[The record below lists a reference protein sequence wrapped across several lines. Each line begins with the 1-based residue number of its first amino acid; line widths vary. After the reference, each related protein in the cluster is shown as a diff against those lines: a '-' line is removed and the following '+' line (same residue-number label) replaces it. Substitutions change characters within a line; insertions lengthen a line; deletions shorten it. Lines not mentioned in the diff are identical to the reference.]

1 MKILSKELRIG
12 MLVIISIVVLVWG
25 INYLKGSNLF
35 DSSRTLYA
43 LYGNIGGLQEG
54 SSITVNGFK
63 VGVVKKISL
72 LTDKN
77 YSLLVALSI
86 EENINIPSN
95 SVSKIVNEDIMG
107 SKGISLVLGDSNIN
121 AEQGDTLTS
130 DMDRSLKEEVNKQ
143 ILPLKNKAEQL
154 IGSIDSIVTVIT
166 SVLSKDA
173 RESLTK
179 SLVSLDNTFTTMSQ
193 TMTKVNKIVDQND
206 ERISSIIK
214 NLEANNDEITNILKN
229 FSELSDD
236 IAKSNIKTTLASLNE
251 ISKKI
256 SDSEGSL
263 GMFINDKDLYL
274 NLEKSSKELEALII
288 DIKLNP
294 KRYVGFSV
302 LGGKSK
308 SYKKKIKQN
317 KYAKFNYI

>member
-1 MKILSKELRIG
+1 
-12 MLVIISIVVLVWG
+12 MLVVISIVVLVWG

-86 EENINIPSN
+86 EDNINIPSN

-121 AEQGDTLTS
+121 AEQGDTLAS

-274 NLEKSSKELEALII
+274 NLEKSSKELEALIK

-294 KRYVGFSV
+294 KRYVGFSF

-308 SYKKKIKQN
+308 SYKNSQ
-317 KYAKFNYI
+317 AE

>member
-1 MKILSKELRIG
+1 MKTLSKELRIG
-12 MLVIISIVVLVWG
+12 ILVVMSIVVLVWG

-35 DSSRTLYA
+35 DNSRTFYA
-43 LYGNIGGLQEG
+43 IYGNIGGLQEG
-54 SSITVNGFK
+54 SGVSVNGYK
-63 VGVVKKISL
+63 VGVVKRIRL

-77 YSLLVALSI
+77 YSLLVEISI
-86 EENINIPSN
+86 EKDIDIPSN
-95 SVSKIVNEDIMG
+95 SVSKIVNTDIMG
-107 SKGISLVLGDSNIN
+107 SKGISLILGDSNTN
-121 AEQGDTLTS
+121 AQKGDTLYS

-193 TMTKVNKIVDQND
+193 TMTKVSKIVDQND

-214 NLEANNDEITNILKN
+214 NLEGNNDEITNILKN

-274 NLEKSSKELEALII
+274 NLEKSSKELEALIK

-294 KRYVGFSV
+294 KRYIGFSF

-308 SYKKKIKQN
+308 SYKNPKGE
-317 KYAKFNYI
+317 

>member
-12 MLVIISIVVLVWG
+12 MLVVISIVVLVWG

-121 AEQGDTLTS
+121 TEQGDTLAS

-193 TMTKVNKIVDQND
+193 TMMKVNKIVDQND

-274 NLEKSSKELEALII
+274 NLEKSSEELEALIK

-302 LGGKSK
+302 LGGKTK
-308 SYKKKIKQN
+308 SYKKK
-317 KYAKFNYI
+317 

>member
-1 MKILSKELRIG
+1 MKKISKEIKIG
-12 MLVIISIVVLVWG
+12 ILVVTSIVLLVWG
-25 INYLKGSNLF
+25 TNYLKESNLF
-35 DSSRTLYA
+35 DSSKTFYA
-43 LYGNIGGLQEG
+43 LYDRIGGLQEG
-54 SSITVNGFK
+54 SGVMVSGFK
-63 VGVVKKISL
+63 VGFVKKIQL
-72 LTDKN
+72 LSEDN
-77 YSLLVALSI
+77 YKLLVVISI
-86 EENINIPSN
+86 NNDIKIPEN
-95 SVSKIVNEDIMG
+95 SVLKIVNEDIMG
-107 SKGISLVLGDSNIN
+107 TKGVALQLGNSKEFL
-121 AEQGDTLTS
+121 AKGDTLAT
-130 DMDRSLKEEVNKQ
+130 DMETSLKEEVNLQ
-143 ILPLKNKAEQL
+143 VLPLKNKAEEL
-154 IGSIDSIVTVIT
+154 IGSIDSVVTVIT

-206 ERISSIIK
+206 ERISSIIE

-229 FSELSDD
+229 FSDLSDD

-274 NLEKSSKELEALII
+274 NLEKSSKELETLIK

-308 SYKKKIKQN
+308 SYKRP
-317 KYAKFNYI
+317 

>member
-12 MLVIISIVVLVWG
+12 MLVVISIVVLVWG

-72 LTDKN
+72 LTDKK

-86 EENINIPSN
+86 EENINIPNN

-121 AEQGDTLTS
+121 TEQGDTLAS

-274 NLEKSSKELEALII
+274 NLEKSSKELEALIK

-302 LGGKSK
+302 LGGKTK
-308 SYKKKIKQN
+308 SYKKK
-317 KYAKFNYI
+317 

>member
-12 MLVIISIVVLVWG
+12 MLVVISIVVLVWG

-121 AEQGDTLTS
+121 AEQGDTLAS

-308 SYKKKIKQN
+308 SYKKK
-317 KYAKFNYI
+317 

>member
-1 MKILSKELRIG
+1 MKKLSKELRIG
-12 MLVIISIVVLVWG
+12 VLVVVSIVVLVWG
-25 INYLKGSNLF
+25 VNYLKGSNLF
-35 DSSRTLYA
+35 DSSKTVYA
-43 LYGNIGGLQEG
+43 IYPNIGGLQEG
-54 SSITVNGFK
+54 SGVSVNGFK
-63 VGVVKKISL
+63 VGVVKKILL

-77 YSLLVALSI
+77 YSLLVAISI
-86 EENINIPSN
+86 EKDLDIPSN
-95 SVSKIVNEDIMG
+95 SVSKIVNVDIMG
-107 SKGISLVLGDSNIN
+107 SKGISLILGNSNTN
-121 AEQGDTLTS
+121 AQQGDTLVS

-154 IGSIDSIVTVIT
+154 ISSIDSVVTVIT

-179 SLVSLDNTFTTMSQ
+179 SLESLDNTFTTMSQ

-206 ERISSIIK
+206 ERISSIVK
-214 NLEANNDEITNILKN
+214 NLEANNNEITNILKN
-229 FSELSDD
+229 FSDLSDD
-236 IAKSNIKTTLASLNE
+236 IAKSNIKNLLASLGE
-251 ISKKI
+251 VSKKI
-256 SDSEGSL
+256 TDAEGSL

-274 NLEKSSKELEALII
+274 NLEKSSKELEALIK

-308 SYKKKIKQN
+308 SYKKSR
-317 KYAKFNYI
+317 

>member
-1 MKILSKELRIG
+1 MKTLSKELRIG
-12 MLVIISIVVLVWG
+12 ILVVMSIVVLVWG

-35 DSSRTLYA
+35 DNNRTFYA
-43 LYGNIGGLQEG
+43 IYGNIGGLQVG
-54 SSITVNGFK
+54 SGVNVNGYK
-63 VGVVKKISL
+63 VGVVKKIRL

-77 YSLLVALSI
+77 YSLLVEISI
-86 EENINIPSN
+86 EKDIDIPSN
-95 SVSKIVNEDIMG
+95 SVSKIVNTDIMG
-107 SKGISLVLGDSNIN
+107 SKGISLILGDSNTN
-121 AEQGDTLTS
+121 AQKGDTLYS

-193 TMTKVNKIVDQND
+193 TMTKVSKIVDQND

-214 NLEANNDEITNILKN
+214 NLEGNNDEITNILKN

-274 NLEKSSKELEALII
+274 NLEKSSKELEALIK

-294 KRYVGFSV
+294 KRYVGFSF

-308 SYKKKIKQN
+308 SYKKPKRE
-317 KYAKFNYI
+317 

>member
-12 MLVIISIVVLVWG
+12 MLVVISIVVLVWG

-86 EENINIPSN
+86 EENINISSN

-121 AEQGDTLTS
+121 AEQGDTLAS

-274 NLEKSSKELEALII
+274 NLEKSSKELEALIK

-308 SYKKKIKQN
+308 SYKKN
-317 KYAKFNYI
+317 KGE

>member
-1 MKILSKELRIG
+1 MKTLSKELRIG
-12 MLVIISIVVLVWG
+12 ILVVMSIVVLVWG

-35 DSSRTLYA
+35 DNSRTFYA
-43 LYGNIGGLQEG
+43 IYGNIGGLQEG
-54 SSITVNGFK
+54 SGVSVNGYK
-63 VGVVKKISL
+63 VGVVKRIRL

-77 YSLLVALSI
+77 YSLLVEISI
-86 EENINIPSN
+86 EKDIDIPSN
-95 SVSKIVNEDIMG
+95 SVSKIVNTDIMG
-107 SKGISLVLGDSNIN
+107 SKGISLILGDSNTN
-121 AEQGDTLTS
+121 AQKGDTLYS

-193 TMTKVNKIVDQND
+193 TMTKVSKIVDQND

-214 NLEANNDEITNILKN
+214 NLEGNNDEITNILKN

-274 NLEKSSKELEALII
+274 NLEKSSKELEALIK

-294 KRYVGFSV
+294 KR
-302 LGGKSK
+302 
-308 SYKKKIKQN
+308 
-317 KYAKFNYI
+317 

>member
-1 MKILSKELRIG
+1 MKTLSKELRIG
-12 MLVIISIVVLVWG
+12 ILVVISIVVLVWG

-35 DSSRTLYA
+35 DSSKTVYA
-43 LYGNIGGLQEG
+43 IYPNIGGLQEG
-54 SSITVNGFK
+54 SGVSVNGFK
-63 VGVVKKISL
+63 VGVVKKIRL

-77 YSLLVALSI
+77 YSLLVAISI
-86 EENINIPSN
+86 EKDIDIPSN

-107 SKGISLVLGDSNIN
+107 SKGISLILGDSNID
-121 AEQGDTLTS
+121 AQQGDTLAS

-179 SLVSLDNTFTTMSQ
+179 SLESLDNTFTTMSQ

-214 NLEANNDEITNILKN
+214 NLESNNDEITNILKN

-274 NLEKSSKELEALII
+274 NLEKSSKELEALIK

-308 SYKKKIKQN
+308 SYKKK
-317 KYAKFNYI
+317 

>member
-1 MKILSKELRIG
+1 MKKISKEIKIG
-12 MLVIISIVVLVWG
+12 ILVVTSIVLLVWG
-25 INYLKGSNLF
+25 TNYLKGSNLF
-35 DSSRTLYA
+35 DSSKTFYA
-43 LYGNIGGLQEG
+43 LYDRIGGLQEG
-54 SSITVNGFK
+54 SGVMVSGFK
-63 VGVVKKISL
+63 VGFVKKIQL
-72 LTDKN
+72 LSEDN
-77 YSLLVALSI
+77 YKLLVVISI
-86 EENINIPSN
+86 NNDIKIPEN
-95 SVSKIVNEDIMG
+95 SVLKIVNEDIMG
-107 SKGISLVLGDSNIN
+107 TKGVALQLGNSKEFL
-121 AEQGDTLTS
+121 AKGDTVAT
-130 DMDRSLKEEVNKQ
+130 DMETSLKEEVNLQ
-143 ILPLKNKAEQL
+143 VLPLKNKAEEL
-154 IGSIDSIVTVIT
+154 IGSIDSVVTVIT

-206 ERISSIIK
+206 ERISSIIE

-229 FSELSDD
+229 FSDLSDD

-274 NLEKSSKELEALII
+274 NLEKSSKELETLIK

-308 SYKKKIKQN
+308 SYKRP
-317 KYAKFNYI
+317 

>member
-1 MKILSKELRIG
+1 MKRLSKELRIG
-12 MLVIISIVVLVWG
+12 MLVVISIVVLVWG

-35 DSSRTLYA
+35 DSSRTIYA

-72 LTDKN
+72 LTDN
-77 YSLLVALSI
+77 TYSLLVALSI

-121 AEQGDTLTS
+121 AEQGDTLSS

-229 FSELSDD
+229 FSELSDN
-236 IAKSNIKTTLASLNE
+236 IAKSNIKTTFASLNE

-274 NLEKSSKELEALII
+274 NLEKSSKELEALIK

-308 SYKKKIKQN
+308 SYKKP
-317 KYAKFNYI
+317 

>member
-12 MLVIISIVVLVWG
+12 MLVVISIVVLVWG

-86 EENINIPSN
+86 EENINIPNN

-121 AEQGDTLTS
+121 TEQGDTLAS

-274 NLEKSSKELEALII
+274 NLEKSSKELEALIK

-302 LGGKSK
+302 LGGKTK
-308 SYKKKIKQN
+308 SYKKK
-317 KYAKFNYI
+317 

>member
-1 MKILSKELRIG
+1 MKKLSKELRIG
-12 MLVIISIVVLVWG
+12 ILVVMSIVVLVWG

-35 DSSRTLYA
+35 DSSRTFYA
-43 LYGNIGGLQEG
+43 LYENIGGLQEG
-54 SSITVNGFK
+54 SGVTVNGFK
-63 VGVVKKISL
+63 VGVVKKIRL
-72 LTDKN
+72 LTDKS
-77 YSLLVALSI
+77 YSLLVAISI
-86 EENINIPSN
+86 EKDIDIPSN
-95 SVSKIVNEDIMG
+95 SVSKIVNVDIMG
-107 SKGISLVLGDSNIN
+107 SKGISLILGDSNTN
-121 AEQGDTLTS
+121 AHQGDTLTS

-154 IGSIDSIVTVIT
+154 IGSIDSVVTVIT
-166 SVLSKDA
+166 AVFSKDA

-179 SLVSLDNTFTTMSQ
+179 SLESLDNTFTTMSQ

-236 IAKSNIKTTLASLNE
+236 IAKSNIKTMLASLNE

-274 NLEKSSKELEALII
+274 NLEKSSKELEALIK

-294 KRYVGFSV
+294 KRYFGFSL

-308 SYKKKIKQN
+308 SYKNSQ
-317 KYAKFNYI
+317 AE

>member
-12 MLVIISIVVLVWG
+12 ILVVISIVALVWG

-121 AEQGDTLTS
+121 AEQGDTLAS

-274 NLEKSSKELEALII
+274 NLEKSSKELEALIK

-308 SYKKKIKQN
+308 SYKKK
-317 KYAKFNYI
+317 

>member
-12 MLVIISIVVLVWG
+12 MLVVISIVVLVWG

-77 YSLLVALSI
+77 YSLLVVLSI

-121 AEQGDTLTS
+121 TEQGDTLAS

-229 FSELSDD
+229 FSELSDN

-274 NLEKSSKELEALII
+274 NLEKSSKELEALIK

-302 LGGKSK
+302 LGGKTK
-308 SYKKKIKQN
+308 SYKKK
-317 KYAKFNYI
+317 